1 MYILYKMSRLVSQIQ
16 FLDLKHVSLNSLS
29 SSFMPIEHDIS
40 FPCLN
45 APPAFT
51 SNSAP
56 IVKWSWLIQFS
67 IFFSLFF
74 VETIKLS
81 APKIGPSAPARCF
94 KPVSNQTPNLLQTH
108 FQRTIYYTNI
118 SEVRNVQIEP
128 KSEPKI
134 QTCQQLT

>member
-67 IFFSLFF
+67 IFFLCFSLKQLNCQLPRL
-74 VETIKLS
+74 VQVLQPG
-81 APKIGPSAPARCF
+81 A
-94 KPVSNQTPNLLQTH
+94 SNQLVTRLQTCSKLTFKERFIIQI
-108 FQRTIYYTNI
+108 FQ
-118 SEVRNVQIEP
+118 
-128 KSEPKI
+128 KSETSRSNRSPNRKFKHANS
-134 QTCQQLT
+134 